1 MTDASDLQLFLDISQ
16 VDPELEPEELESLT
30 SSLKDE
36 ISELVENAELV
47 RESEIPE
54 GGKPALGGFIP
65 GWLQT
70 EVSFKSI
77 RALMGVLQN
86 RFGDKPIVISGTNEK
101 DGSKF
106 SFTVNVGRSEDLD
119 KAVEALQKLSGKAE

>member
-1 MTDASDLQLFLDISQ
+1 VTDASNLQLFLDISQ

-47 RESEIPE
+47 RESEVPE

-77 RALMGVLQN
+77 RALLGVLQD
-86 RFGDKPIVISGTNEK
+86 RFGDKPIVISGEK

-119 KAVEALQKLSGKAE
+119 KAVEAIQKLAGKAE